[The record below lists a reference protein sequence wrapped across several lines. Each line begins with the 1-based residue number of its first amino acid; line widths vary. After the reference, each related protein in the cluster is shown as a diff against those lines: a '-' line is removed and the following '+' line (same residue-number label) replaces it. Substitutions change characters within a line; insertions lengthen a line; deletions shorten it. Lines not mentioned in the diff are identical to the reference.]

1 METILSYSIQNHIRS
16 GAFGKVFRAVKKD
29 TNETIALKMIKNN
42 FESSF
47 LKILNLSFKFIINI
61 SENNTITN
69 LEINNL
75 KKLKHKN
82 IVTYYES
89 FVR

>member
-1 METILSYSIQNHIRS
+1 MKTRLSYSIQNHIRS

-47 LKILNLSFKFIINI
+47 LKILNLSFKFISIFQR
-61 SENNTITN
+61 ITQ
-69 LEINNL
+69 LLIW
-75 KKLKHKN
+75 KS
-82 IVTYYES
+82 TT
-89 FVR
+89 